1 MFTTWFIVAGLLLLG
16 MALTGSALKR
26 IPLSASMF
34 YLGTGA
40 ALGPWGA
47 GLVHLDPLADP
58 GILERLSEVAVII
71 SLFTAGLKLRLP
83 GSDRR
88 WHAPMLLATL
98 AMILTIGGIAMLS
111 VPLLG
116 LSLGAAV
123 LLGALLAP
131 TDPVLASD
139 VQVSDEHDAE
149 PVRFSLT
156 GEAGLNDGAAFPF
169 VMLGLGLM
177 GAHEI
182 GAYGWRWVAVD
193 LVWAVTAGLGVGT
206 LCGAGIGKLVIY
218 LRRVHREAVGL
229 DEFLALG
236 LIALSYGIA
245 VLIHAYGFLAVFAAG
260 LSVRRIER
268 QHSEVAAPADVEHV
282 AASVD
287 QRATDPETAPAYMA
301 RAVLGF
307 NEQLERLGELVV
319 VLVVG
324 AMLSTIEATAPGM
337 WLALALLTI
346 VRPAAT
352 LLALLWVPLSR
363 PQRAFIA
370 WFGVRGIGSIYYL
383 AYALSHGASGPAG
396 QLLADATL
404 VVVTASIV
412 VHGISVTPL
421 MRRYSA
427 LVGEPRRH

>member
-1 MFTTWFIVAGLLLLG
+1 MFTIWFIVAGALLIG
-16 MALTGSALKR
+16 MALTGSALQR
-26 IPLSASMF
+26 APLTAAMF
-34 YLGTGA
+34 YLGAGA

-47 GLVHLDPLADP
+47 GLLRIDAVEDASV
-58 GILERLSEVAVII
+58 LERLTEIAVII

-83 GSDRR
+83 ASDQR
-88 WHAPMLLATL
+88 WRAPILLAAL
-98 AMILTIGGIAMLS
+98 AMVLTIGGVAAFAMAALAL
-111 VPLLG
+111 PI
-116 LSLGAAV
+116 GAAV

-139 VQVSDEHDAE
+139 VQVSHEHDAE

-156 GEAGLNDGAAFPF
+156 GEAGLNDGTAFPF

-177 GAHEI
+177 GTHAI
-182 GAYGWRWVAVD
+182 GTYGWRWLAVD
-193 LVWAVTAGLGVGT
+193 LVWAVSVGVAIGT
-206 LCGAGIGKLVIY
+206 LCGAGVGKLVIY

-245 VLIHAYGFLAVFAAG
+245 LLCHAYGFLAVFAAG

-268 QHSEVAAPADVEHV
+268 EHSEVTPGADVEH
-282 AASVD
+282 AGASTEE
-287 QRATDPETAPAYMA
+287 QATDPSTAPAYMA

-324 AMLSTIEATAPGM
+324 AMLADVEVTASRI
-337 WLALALLTI
+337 ALALVLFMVI
-346 VRPAAT
+346 RPAAT
-352 LLALLWVPLSR
+352 LATLFFLRLSA

-370 WFGVRGIGSIYYL
+370 WFGVRGVGSIYYL
-383 AYALSHGASGPAG
+383 AYALSHGVPAPAG
-396 QLLADATL
+396 RMLADVTL
-404 VVVTASIV
+404 IVVAGSIV
-412 VHGISVTPL
+412 LHGISATPL
-421 MRRYSA
+421 MQRYSA
-427 LVGEPRRH
+427 LIGEPRT